1 MPNLSYRVSIE
12 SPCPGEQIVLKVAG
26 THFTGANGDFTY
38 MVLNRHPAESQWTFT
53 VYDYSGGPCTP
64 SKLFKQVTPDADN
77 PNGEYAGPSPADRAV
92 VSDFP

>member
-12 SPCPGEQIVLKVAG
+12 LPCPGEQIVLKVAG

-38 MVLNRHPAESQWTFT
+38 VVLNRHPAEDQWQFI

-64 SKLFKQVTPDADN
+64 SRVFKQVAPNADD
-77 PNGEYAGPSPADRAV
+77 PTGQYEGLSREERAV
-92 VSDFP
+92 VSNFP